1 MTDLSDHYMRV
12 RDYARKFSLD
22 ESTVYKMIDRGEIK
36 AIRIGKK
43 TLRIPSS
50 ELESYLEREATADP
64 KALSLE
70 ERVEAFRKANGKDP
84 GSFVDAWRSGE
95 IEDTPENG
103 ISISSSRATRLRKAR
118 RRWPR
123 ICASSWASTSAQSL
137 RVSSS
142 RFAFRHPL

>member
-1 MTDLSDHYMRV
+1 MSELSDHYMRV

-50 ELESYLEREATADP
+50 ELERYLEREPTSP
-64 KALSLE
+64 SKALSLR
-70 ERVEAFRKANGKDP
+70 ERAEAFRKANGKDP

-95 IEDTPENG
+95 IEDTPENAEVA
-103 ISISSSRATRLRKAR
+103 IEALALRTALAR
-118 RRWPR
+118 QHV
-123 ICASSWASTSAQSL
+123 AAA
-137 RVSSS
+137 
-142 RFAFRHPL
+142 

>member
-1 MTDLSDHYMRV
+1 MTELSDHYMRV

-50 ELESYLEREATADP
+50 ELERYLEREPAIEPDAA
-64 KALSLE
+64 ALGK
-70 ERVEAFRKANGKDP
+70 RVEAFRKENRRDP

-95 IEDTPENG
+95 VEDTPENAEVA
-103 ISISSSRATRLRKAR
+103 IEALALRTALAR
-118 RRWPR
+118 HQV
-123 ICASSWASTSAQSL
+123 AA
-137 RVSSS
+137 
-142 RFAFRHPL
+142 